1 MIVLSNDELGYE
13 KECLL
18 TIKQIEKTIED
29 DDLLNRSNL
38 FGEVEIFA
46 KQLGGARVI
55 SLATRSGAE
64 DKVGLLV
71 ELFRPAI
78 VECNFIEY
86 KTASMRINTTDLKII
101 RCLLSDA
108 RMRLTDIANQTSTS
122 TKTVS
127 NRIKKMRENHIL
139 IDFTVILNISSLSL
153 VGYLEFVILIKIQK
167 RLYDYIFR
175 LIHHELQEY
184 LMFVS
189 NSNQI
194 FISQKSE
201 IETIFAV
208 FFSSNIASIDLVI
221 TKIGS
226 YEGVV
231 DTELFITTKL
241 TSYHEWVKMA
251 IDKKMKSLRTQKN
264 QYK

>member
-1 MIVLSNDELGYE
+1 
-13 KECLL
+13 
-18 TIKQIEKTIED
+18 
-29 DDLLNRSNL
+29 
-38 FGEVEIFA
+38 
-46 KQLGGARVI
+46 
-55 SLATRSGAE
+55 
-64 DKVGLLV
+64 
-71 ELFRPAI
+71 
-78 VECNFIEY
+78 
-86 KTASMRINTTDLKII
+86 
-101 RCLLSDA
+101 
-108 RMRLTDIANQTSTS
+108 MRLTDIANQTSTS

-127 NRIKKMRENHIL
+127 NRIKISNRIKKMRENYIL
-139 IDFTVILNISSLSL
+139 IDFTVILNMSSLRL
-153 VGYLEFVILIKIQK
+153 VGYIEFVVLINIQR

-175 LIHHELQEY
+175 RIHHELREY

-208 FFSSNIASIDLVI
+208 FFCTNIASIDLVV

-241 TSYHEWVKMA
+241 TSYHEWVKTA
-251 IDKKMKSLRTQKN
+251 IDKKMKNLKTQIN